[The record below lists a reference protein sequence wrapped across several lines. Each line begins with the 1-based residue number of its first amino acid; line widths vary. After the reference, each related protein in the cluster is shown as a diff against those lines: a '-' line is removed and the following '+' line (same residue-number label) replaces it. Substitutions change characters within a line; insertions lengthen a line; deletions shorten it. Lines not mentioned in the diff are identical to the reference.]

1 MNGYGKMNSMEEIMR
16 KIIKVLIMIVA
27 MGILFTACGKKDTD
41 KTNKVTEDTSLSD
54 ILTAGKLTLG
64 LDDSLPPMGFL
75 NDDQEIVGF
84 DIDVAREVCKRMG
97 IELILQPISWVAKEQ
112 ELNTKNIDCIWNGF
126 TLNDKRKEDNQLSI
140 PYMKNTQVAI
150 VMGDSPMRT
159 LEDLA
164 GKTIVIQ
171 NGSTAEEALAQDQKF
186 KDSLKE
192 VITVEDNVKALMDL
206 DVAGSDAVVMD
217 EVVARY
223 YMEKDPSKYHVLE
236 QTLADE
242 EYVVGFRKGEI
253 ALCQEVEKYLR
264 EMKADGTL
272 AKISMDWFGEDLT
285 TVE

>member
-1 MNGYGKMNSMEEIMR
+1 MKKTI
-16 KIIKVLIMIVA
+16 KILAMVLA
-27 MGILFTACGKKDTD
+27 MGLLFTACGKKDTQNVAE
-41 KTNKVTEDTSLSD
+41 NKEDTSLTD
-54 ILTAGKLTLG
+54 IISAGKLVLG

-97 IELILQPISWVAKEQ
+97 IELVLQPISWVAKEQ

-126 TLNDKRKEDNQLSI
+126 TLNDKRKADNQLSI
-140 PYMKNTQVAI
+140 PYMKNTQVAV
-150 VMGDSPMRT
+150 VMSDSPMNT

-171 NGSTAEEALAQDQKF
+171 NGSTAEEALAVDEAF
-186 KDSLKE
+186 KSSLKE
-192 VITVEDNVKALMDL
+192 VITVEDNIKALMDL
-206 DVAGSDAVVMD
+206 DIEGSDAVVMD

-223 YMEKDPSKYHVLE
+223 YMEKDSSKYRVLE

-253 ALCQEVEKYLR
+253 ALCEEVEKYLR
-264 EMKADGTL
+264 EMKTDGTL
-272 AKISMDWFGEDLT
+272 AKISNDWFGEDLT